1 MIAQYD
7 ALFTGQLVV
16 GLTAL
21 LGLIS
26 IGVKVLGRKAP
37 AQTAYVPQQE
47 FHEFRRDMAR
57 DLDAVRT
64 RLDQSF
70 DRVLQRLD
78 DHKSE
83 VLLAQEKRSQAVQD
97 RLHELQ
103 AQVARLD
110 ERTKGDVIRNP

>member
-7 ALFTGQLVV
+7 ALFTVQLVV

-21 LGLIS
+21 LGLLS
-26 IGVKVLGRKAP
+26 IGVKIFGRKAP
-37 AQTAYVPQQE
+37 AETRYLPQEE

-57 DLDAVRT
+57 DLEAVRA
-64 RLDQSF
+64 RIDHSF
-70 DRVLQRLD
+70 ERVLQRLD
-78 DHKSE
+78 EHKSE
-83 VLLAQEKRSQAVQD
+83 VLIAQQKRSQAVQD

-110 ERTKGDVIRNP
+110 ERTKSESLNR

>member
-21 LGLIS
+21 LGLVS
-26 IGVKVLGRKAP
+26 IGVKVLGRKPP
-37 AQTAYVPQQE
+37 AENAYVPQQE

-70 DRVLQRLD
+70 ERVLQRLD
-78 DHKSE
+78 EHKSE
-83 VLLAQEKRSQAVQD
+83 VMLAHKKRSQAVQD
-97 RLHELQ
+97 RLHDLQ

-110 ERTKGDVIRNP
+110 ERTLKG